1 MEKFFVKCANDS
13 FRISES
19 DFKDLETKLLNYQL
33 IKEARFEGNNQ
44 VKIATIVIS
53 PSSLLK
59 LYFSQQQEEL

>member
-13 FRISES
+13 LTISES
-19 DFKDLETKLLNYQL
+19 DFKDLETKLLNYQI

-59 LYFSQQQEEL
+59 LYFEAQ